1 MNDAS
6 NFPENEQPEAEHTAA
21 GSAQADAEN
30 TTAPGRVC
38 PQCGAA
44 LEPGASF
51 CTSCGAK
58 IDGSEDVTYH
68 IVRPEAERSYED
80 ANFHPSDDAGST
92 PPRYYTPNDDAWAEK
107 PKHKH
112 HPRKPKTVRTPEQKR
127 LITRIA
133 CLCLV
138 CALLGG
144 LGGGAIAG
152 LITRSGRT
160 GGSTASSSNGTLVTQ
175 PVSSDPSSAS
185 AIYSQ
190 ACKQVVAITTE
201 VTYTT
206 YDGTT
211 YQATIVGVDEDN
223 DIALLKIDA
232 SGVTP
237 VTFGDSD
244 SMAVGDTVYAVGNP
258 LGELEFTMTSGMIS
272 ALDRTITTS
281 DGTDSG
287 INMFQIDAAVNAG
300 NSGGPVYNTSGQVI
314 GIVTAK
320 YSSSGVEGLGFA
332 IPVNDAVAIA
342 NDLMKNGTVTDRA
355 QLGITLQA
363 IPSSAAQYYNMPDG
377 AYVNS
382 VNSGS
387 CAEKAGLKAGDI
399 ITAIDDTTVSSG
411 DALRSALRGYSAGES
426 ATLTVSRNG
435 ETLTLTVT
443 FDRASD
449 STK

>member
-1 MNDAS
+1 MRFEPS
-6 NFPENEQPEAEHTAA
+6 SVVPHTAQTMPPAVPSSVQVAGTISVAFGVCGFIGTSACATSVSPQTEQCLPSVRPVCVQVASFA
-21 GSAQADAEN
+21 GS
-30 TTAPGRVC
+30 
-38 PQCGAA
+38 
-44 LEPGASF
+44 
-51 CTSCGAK
+51 
-58 IDGSEDVTYH
+58 I
-68 IVRPEAERSYED
+68 
-80 ANFHPSDDAGST
+80 
-92 PPRYYTPNDDAWAEK
+92 
-107 PKHKH
+107 
-112 HPRKPKTVRTPEQKR
+112 
-127 LITRIA
+127 
-133 CLCLV
+133 
-138 CALLGG
+138 
-144 LGGGAIAG
+144 
-152 LITRSGRT
+152 
-160 GGSTASSSNGTLVTQ
+160 
-175 PVSSDPSSAS
+175 
-185 AIYSQ
+185 
-190 ACKQVVAITTE
+190 
-201 VTYTT
+201 T

-223 DIALLKIDA
+223 DIALLKVDA

-244 SMAVGDTVYAVGNP
+244 SMSVGDTVYAVGNP

-355 QLGITLQA
+355 QLGITLQT
-363 IPSSAAQYYNMPDG
+363 IPDSAAQYYNMPDG
-377 AYVNS
+377 AYVNA

-399 ITAIDDTTVSSG
+399 ITAIDDTAVSSG

-426 ATLTVSRNG
+426 ATLTVSRSG
-435 ETLTLTVT
+435 ETLKLTVT

>member
-1 MNDAS
+1 M
-6 NFPENEQPEAEHTAA
+6 
-21 GSAQADAEN
+21 
-30 TTAPGRVC
+30 
-38 PQCGAA
+38 
-44 LEPGASF
+44 
-51 CTSCGAK
+51 
-58 IDGSEDVTYH
+58 
-68 IVRPEAERSYED
+68 
-80 ANFHPSDDAGST
+80 
-92 PPRYYTPNDDAWAEK
+92 
-107 PKHKH
+107 
-112 HPRKPKTVRTPEQKR
+112 
-127 LITRIA
+127 
-133 CLCLV
+133 
-138 CALLGG
+138 
-144 LGGGAIAG
+144 
-152 LITRSGRT
+152 
-160 GGSTASSSNGTLVTQ
+160 
-175 PVSSDPSSAS
+175 
-185 AIYSQ
+185 
-190 ACKQVVAITTE
+190 
-201 VTYTT
+201 
-206 YDGTT
+206 
-211 YQATIVGVDEDN
+211 DEDN